1 MTSEFAELHD
11 EVRAAARQ
19 LLATLTPPDAV
30 PWHSAASSGWLGLE
44 VAEELGGA
52 GVSFA
57 EVCLICE
64 ELGRAGVGGP
74 YLGAVVLGAGLLNA
88 LAPGDVRDGLL
99 QQLAEGMSVPV
110 AVLSA
115 SDANA
120 EFLLTKNGTELSLS
134 GSASF
139 VPDATYVTDTS
150 YATAANGYGPLLV
163 PSTGPDGTPVVAVI
177 DGSAAGVTVTDRPV
191 LDLARRLADV
201 TLDGVAVGP
210 ASVLSYGADAAA
222 AVRGLGDRAAVA
234 VACDSLGV
242 AVAMLDITVEYVKV
256 REQFGRPIGSFQ
268 AVKHACADMLVQI
281 TVGRELLQQ
290 AIDAVTQDAPTAG
303 AAVSMAKS
311 FTCSAAVAVAGKA
324 MQLHGGMGYTWES
337 GIHLAVKR
345 AALNRSMFGSPSAH
359 RRRLAR
365 RYLDAET

>member
-1 MTSEFAELHD
+1 MASAFAELHD
-11 EVRAAARQ
+11 EVRATARQ
-19 LLATLTPPDAV
+19 VLAAVAPPHEIDWAT
-30 PWHSAASSGWLGLE
+30 AASSGWLGLE

-64 ELGRAGVGGP
+64 ELGRARVGGP
-74 YLGAVVLGAGLLNA
+74 YLGAVVLGVGLLND

-99 QQLAEGMSVPV
+99 HQVAEGASVPL

-115 SDANA
+115 RVPDPGF
-120 EFLLTKNGTELSLS
+120 FLTDNGNGLSLS
-134 GSASF
+134 GRARF
-139 VPDATYVTDTS
+139 VPDAS
-150 YATAANGYGPLLV
+150 TAGPLLV
-163 PSTGPDGTPVVAVI
+163 PAVGTDGAPVVVVV
-177 DGSAAGVTVTDRPV
+177 DGSAGGVTVTERPV
-191 LDLARRLADV
+191 LDLTRRLSDV
-201 TLDGVAVGP
+201 AIEKLPVDPG
-210 ASVLSYGADAAA
+210 SVLRFHGDATAA
-222 AVRGLGDRAAVA
+222 FHRLRQRAAVA

-242 AVAMLDITVEYVKV
+242 AEAMLDTTVEYVKV

-268 AVKHACADMLVQI
+268 SVKHACADMLVQT
-281 TVGRELLQQ
+281 TVSRKLVDS
-290 AIDAVTQDAPTAG
+290 AIDAVTQQDPTAD

-311 FTCSAAVAVAGKA
+311 CTCSAAVAITGKA

-359 RRRLAR
+359 RRKLAK
-365 RYLDAET
+365 RYLDAITTE